1 MSPLRIGVHP
11 SNTSL
16 FALSRRGTLEDKLD
30 VSWVP
35 VTGTGTGQALG
46 DNEIDLTGTG
56 STPPLAALAAGV
68 DVVYLAISDPRPQH
82 GSLVVR
88 AESPIT
94 TLADLRGA
102 KIGLAIGSY
111 QSTLLVEALDR
122 AGLTW
127 SDVDAVLARDGHG
140 AREFEAGR
148 LDAWIGG
155 DPHLADVQTRVAIRE
170 LVPTAELI
178 SNRSVWFARRDV
190 VQERFDDV
198 ATVLRALQT
207 TDAWIASHPAEAAEL
222 FAREVD
228 GDRGLDVVS
237 SWETALRRRPWGLR
251 PIDDE
256 YVAEQQRAADLLAA
270 NGQLPARITVADA
283 VVPELGTLVAGLE
296 PVEAGV

>member
-1 MSPLRIGVHP
+1 MTSLRIGVHP

-16 FALSRRGTLEDKLD
+16 FALSRRGTLEEKMD

-35 VTGTGTGQALG
+35 VTGTGTGEALG
-46 DNEIDLTGTG
+46 NNEIDLTGTG

-82 GSLVVR
+82 GSLIVR
-88 AESPIT
+88 ANSPIR

-102 KIGLAIGSY
+102 TIGLAIGSY

-127 SDVDAVLARDGHG
+127 GDVNAVLSRDGQG

-155 DPHLADVQTRVAIRE
+155 DPHLADVQTRVDTRE
-170 LVPTAELI
+170 LVPTGELI

-190 VQERFDDV
+190 VQERLDAV
-198 ATVLRALQT
+198 ATVLGALQE

-228 GDRGLDVVS
+228 SDRGLDVVS
-237 SWETALRRRPWGLR
+237 SWEAALRRRPWGLR
-251 PIDDE
+251 PIDDD

-270 NGQLPARITVADA
+270 NGQLPASVRVSDA
-283 VVPELGTLVAGLE
+283 VVPELGRIVADLA